1 MKFKAA
7 IFDMGDIFFDAT
19 VWRKG
24 LTEHLRD
31 AGVDID
37 YPTLCLQ
44 WEAKL
49 VAVYLGQRP
58 YWEAFEEYMFDLGLD
73 AQGVA
78 DAITYAR
85 ARAKEIEK
93 RTLFDGVGD
102 TLRDLH
108 EAGVKLAVLSD
119 TESSEPRV
127 RQRLAELDIEQ
138 YFDAVL
144 TSIDIGHVKPTAE
157 AFQRVLDAVGMTKD
171 EACFVAH
178 DDDELTGAQAFGI
191 TAVAYN
197 YLPGVPADH
206 YLTHF
211 SELKGVVLGE

>member
-19 VWRKG
+19 VWRRG

-31 AGVDID
+31 AGVEID
-37 YPTLCLQ
+37 YPNLCLQ

-73 AQGVA
+73 EQGVA
-78 DAITYAR
+78 AAIAYAR
-85 ARAKEIEK
+85 KCAKEIEK
-93 RTLFDGVGD
+93 RKLFEGVAQTLA
-102 TLRDLH
+102 DLNA
-108 EAGVKLAVLSD
+108 AGVKLVVLSD

-127 RQRLAELDIEQ
+127 RARLVELEIEQ

-157 AFQRVLDAVGMTKD
+157 AFQRALAAVGMTKD
-171 EACFVAH
+171 EACFIAH
-178 DDDELTGAQAFGI
+178 DDDELSGAQAFGI

-197 YLPGVPADH
+197 YIEGVPADH

-211 SELKGVVLGE
+211 GELKTVVLGE

>member
-19 VWRKG
+19 VWRRG
-24 LTEHLRD
+24 LTEHLQA
-31 AGVDID
+31 AGVEID
-37 YPTLCLQ
+37 YPNLCLR

-58 YWEAFEEYMFDLGLD
+58 YWEAFEEYMFDLGLED
-73 AQGVA
+73 AGVG
-78 DAITYAR
+78 DAIAYAR
-85 ARAKEIEK
+85 KCAKEIEK
-93 RTLFDGVGD
+93 RQLFDGVAE
-102 TLRDLH
+102 TLAALH
-108 EAGVKLAVLSD
+108 AAGVKLAVLSD

-127 RQRLAELDIEQ
+127 RARLAELEIEQ

-157 AFQRVLDAVGMTKD
+157 AFQRALDAVGMTKD
-171 EACFVAH
+171 EACFIAH
-178 DDDELTGAQAFGI
+178 DDDELSGAQAFGI

-197 YLPGVPADH
+197 YIPGVPADH
-206 YLTHF
+206 YLEHF
-211 SELKGVVLGE
+211 SELASLVLGV